1 MRASRLG
8 LGYSRGSSTSPFVMS
23 LFGRLRSGLPL
34 EERRRRILGTAGL
47 ISALLAVGFLFG
59 VLRVWTALHSGRLW
73 VNSHGE
79 VLTQA
84 DLRSELVFLLAG
96 AVLSSALAW
105 FWLYVWRRAKP

>member
-1 MRASRLG
+1 MR
-8 LGYSRGSSTSPFVMS
+8 
-23 LFGRLRSGLPL
+23 LFGRSRAEVPF

-59 VLRVWTALHSGRLW
+59 VLRVWSALHSGQVW
-73 VNSHGE
+73 VNSRGE

-84 DLRSELVFLLAG
+84 DLRTELIFLLVG

-105 FWLYVWRRAKP
+105 LWLHVRRRVKA